1 MQNHFI
7 TKKQL
12 TELLYQMVVDV
23 TFSMLY
29 KRVNPKCLH
38 CNKSKSSWRG
48 LSNCPICGNPL
59 DSERFA
65 NAKITYDSNI
75 NGNLFQYFDTDVNEN
90 RNCRIENIIKFTIND
105 ANYFIINID

>member
-1 MQNHFI
+1 MHNHFI
-7 TKKQL
+7 TPKKL

-48 LSNCPICGNPL
+48 LSHCPVCGNPL

-105 ANYFIINID
+105 VNYFVINID